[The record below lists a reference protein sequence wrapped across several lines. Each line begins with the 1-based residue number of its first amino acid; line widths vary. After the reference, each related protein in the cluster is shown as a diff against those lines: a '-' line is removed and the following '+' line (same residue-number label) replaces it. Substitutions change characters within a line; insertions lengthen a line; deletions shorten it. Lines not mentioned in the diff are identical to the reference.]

1 MSLRDPLF
9 SGEMGGWGGQKT
21 GSWGE
26 RTGEIGEG
34 VVAGK
39 SVGRKNSAQDI
50 LNERESIFK

>member
-26 RTGEIGEG
+26 RRWEGEWK
-34 VVAGK
+34 GK
-39 SVGRKNSAQDI
+39 LWS
-50 LNERESIFK
+50 FKK